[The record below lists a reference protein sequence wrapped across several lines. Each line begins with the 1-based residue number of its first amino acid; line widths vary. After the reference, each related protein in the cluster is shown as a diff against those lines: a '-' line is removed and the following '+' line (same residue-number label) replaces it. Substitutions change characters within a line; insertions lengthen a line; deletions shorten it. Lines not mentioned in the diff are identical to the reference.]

1 MDKKKLKGLLIGE
14 FSFKRLLR
22 SVIFVYASVC
32 VYGYFFT
39 ERQIFQPQSASYQDS
54 GDFLKL
60 TSANGKKI
68 SAVYL
73 PNAKASFTV
82 LYSHGNAEDLGDVV
96 PYLQQLQK
104 LGFSV
109 FAYDYQGYGT
119 SEGTPSEQNA
129 YADINAAYNYLTKS
143 LKISPA
149 RIIVYGRSVG
159 SGPSVDLASRERVAG
174 LILESPFV
182 SAFRVVTKIPIVPF
196 DKFANIDKIGRVRC
210 PVLVMHGKADDVI
223 PLWHGEALFNAANLP
238 KRYLWVEGAGHNDL
252 VELAGKSYH
261 EAMEEFAQLVKS
273 QQQ

>member
-1 MDKKKLKGLLIGE
+1 MDKKFVKRWVVGD

-22 SVIFVYASVC
+22 SVVFVYACVC

-39 ERQIFQPQSASYQDS
+39 EKQIFQPQISTYQESRDM
-54 GDFLKL
+54 LKL
-60 TSANGKKI
+60 TSANGKRI

-82 LYSHGNAEDLGDVV
+82 LYSHGNAEDLGDIR
-96 PYLQQLQK
+96 PYLQQLHR

-129 YADINAAYNYLTKS
+129 YADINAAYNYLTQS

-174 LILESPFV
+174 LILESAFV
-182 SAFRVVTKIPIVPF
+182 SAFRVVTKIPILPF

-210 PVLVMHGKADDVI
+210 PVLVMHGTADDLI
-223 PLWHGEALFNAANLP
+223 PLWHGEALFKAANPP
-238 KRYLWVEGAGHNDL
+238 KHYFWVEGGGHNDL
-252 VELAGKSYH
+252 VEVAGERYDKVIQDFGNLLQ
-261 EAMEEFAQLVKS
+261 AKQ
-273 QQQ
+273 

>member
-1 MDKKKLKGLLIGE
+1 MDKKKLKRLLVGE

-22 SVIFVYASVC
+22 SVIFVYACVC

-39 ERQIFQPQSASYQDS
+39 ERQIFQPQSASYQET
-54 GDFLKL
+54 GNFFKL

-73 PNAKASFTV
+73 PNVKASFTL
-82 LYSHGNAEDLGDVV
+82 LYSHGNAEDLGDVL

-119 SEGTPSEQNA
+119 SDGTPSEQNA

-174 LILESPFV
+174 LILESGFV

-210 PVLVMHGKADDVI
+210 PVLVMHGTADDVI
-223 PLWHGEALFNAANLP
+223 PLWHGEALFKAANLP

-252 VELAGKSYH
+252 VELAGKRYH

-273 QQQ
+273 KPK